1 MNFLRGFYL
10 TSRFLLITALI
21 VLLFFFGY
29 FYSPLFFVAKVVLI
43 AFITIMIAESFIIFF
58 KKRNLY
64 AERILA
70 DRLSNGDENEV
81 KIILTSNYTFKIKVK
96 IIDELP
102 FIFQIRDFE
111 IKSELEPN
119 TSKIFSYF
127 IRPVKR
133 GEYQFGALNIYVSTM
148 FNIVSRRFRFE
159 QNKNVAVYPSYIQM
173 KKYQLMAVSD
183 RLIEVGIKKV
193 RRIGHSMEFEQIKE
207 YVQGDDYRTINWK
220 ATARKKQLMVN
231 HYVDEKAQQI
241 YSVIDMGRT
250 MKMPFDRMSLIDYAI
265 NTSLVISNIA
275 LLKQDKA
282 GIIAFNNKVNSVLPA
297 ERNSLQMKKIVELL
311 YKQETDYLESDYEK
325 LASVVK
331 TKLKQRSLLLFYTNF
346 ESANSL
352 KRQLKYFKSL
362 TASHLLIV
370 IFFYNTGLDELLN
383 KKANSLEEI
392 YHKTI
397 AEKFSYEK
405 KVIQKELA
413 AVGIQSILTT
423 PQQLSINTINKYL
436 ELKARG
442 MI

>member
-1 MNFLRGFYL
+1 
-10 TSRFLLITALI
+10 
-21 VLLFFFGY
+21 LLFFFGY

-43 AFITIMIAESFIIFF
+43 AFITIIIAESFIIFF

-193 RRIGHSMEFEQIKE
+193 RRIGHSMEFEQIK
-207 YVQGDDYRTINWK
+207 
-220 ATARKKQLMVN
+220 
-231 HYVDEKAQQI
+231 
-241 YSVIDMGRT
+241 
-250 MKMPFDRMSLIDYAI
+250 
-265 NTSLVISNIA
+265 
-275 LLKQDKA
+275 
-282 GIIAFNNKVNSVLPA
+282 GICS
-297 ERNSLQMKKIVELL
+297 R
-311 YKQETDYLESDYEK
+311 
-325 LASVVK
+325 
-331 TKLKQRSLLLFYTNF
+331 
-346 ESANSL
+346 
-352 KRQLKYFKSL
+352 
-362 TASHLLIV
+362 
-370 IFFYNTGLDELLN
+370 
-383 KKANSLEEI
+383 
-392 YHKTI
+392 
-397 AEKFSYEK
+397 
-405 KVIQKELA
+405 
-413 AVGIQSILTT
+413 
-423 PQQLSINTINKYL
+423 
-436 ELKARG
+436 
-442 MI
+442 

>member
-370 IFFYNTGLDELLN
+370 IFFYNTGLNELLN